1 MEITVKRFKLTKRC
15 TIGNML
21 IDDKFFC
28 HTLEDKVRKLPEE
41 VKIWGKTAIPAG
53 TYKVEMYDSPRF
65 KRRLPLLK
73 DVPYFTGILIHRG
86 NTVEDTVGC
95 ILVGEANG
103 EQVWNSTKYEQEL
116 CTHIDA
122 ALARGEEV
130 TITITQ

>member
-15 TIGNML
+15 SIGNML
-21 IDDKFFC
+21 IDGKFFC
-28 HTLEDKVRKLPEE
+28 NTLEDKVRKLPDEAK
-41 VKIWGKTAIPAG
+41 VWGKTAIPAG
-53 TYKVEMYDSPRF
+53 TYKIEMYDSPRF

-103 EQVWNSTKYEQEL
+103 EQVWNSTPYEKEL
-116 CTHIDA
+116 CRRIDEA
-122 ALARGEEV
+122 TARGEEI

>member
-21 IDDKFFC
+21 IDGKFFC

-41 VKIWGKTAIPAG
+41 AKVWGKTAIPAG

-116 CTHIDA
+116 CMHIDA
-122 ALARGEEV
+122 ALARGENI

>member
-1 MEITVKRFKLTKRC
+1 VKRFKLTKRC

-21 IDDKFFC
+21 IDGKFFC
-28 HTLEDKVRKLPEE
+28 HTLEDKVRKLPDEAK
-41 VKIWGKTAIPAG
+41 VWGKTAIPAG

-116 CTHIDA
+116 CAQIDA
-122 ALARGEEV
+122 AVVRGEEI

>member
-21 IDDKFFC
+21 IDGKFFC
-28 HTLEDKVRKLPEE
+28 HTLEDKVRKLPDEAK
-41 VKIWGKTAIPAG
+41 VWGKTAIPAG

-116 CTHIDA
+116 CAQIDA
-122 ALARGEEV
+122 AVVRGEEI

>member
-21 IDDKFFC
+21 IDGKFFC

-41 VKIWGKTAIPAG
+41 VKIWGNTAIPAG
-53 TYKVEMYDSPRF
+53 TYSVEMYYSPRF

-103 EQVWNSTKYEQEL
+103 EQVWNSTKYETEL
-116 CTHIDA
+116 CMHIDA
-122 ALARGEEV
+122 ALARGEDI

>member
-21 IDDKFFC
+21 IDGKFFC

-53 TYKVEMYDSPRF
+53 TYNVEMHNSPRF

-73 DVPYFTGILIHRG
+73 DVPHFTGILIHRG

-103 EQVWNSTKYEQEL
+103 EQVWNSTPYEKEL
-116 CTHIDA
+116 CRRIDEA
-122 ALARGEEV
+122 TARGENV

>member
-21 IDDKFFC
+21 IDGKFFC
-28 HTLEDKVRKLPEE
+28 NTLEDKVRKLPEE
-41 VKIWGKTAIPAG
+41 AKVWGKTAIPAG
-53 TYKVEMYDSPRF
+53 TYNVEMYESPRF

-103 EQVWNSTKYEQEL
+103 EQVWNSTPYEKEL
-116 CTHIDA
+116 CRRIDEA
-122 ALARGEEV
+122 TARGEKV

>member
-21 IDDKFFC
+21 IDGKFFC
-28 HTLEDKVRKLPEE
+28 HTLEDKVRRLPDE

-53 TYKVEMYDSPRF
+53 TYKVIMTDSSRF
-65 KRRLPLLK
+65 KRRLPLLMN
-73 DVPYFTGILIHRG
+73 VPHFTGIRIHRG

-95 ILVGEANG
+95 VLVGEAHG
-103 EQVWNSTKYEQEL
+103 EQVWNSTKYEKEL
-116 CTHIDA
+116 CMHIDA